1 MNIEATIIVMVY
13 KNLNQVI
20 QTLDSIKKQ
29 TYSNYEVIVSDDGS
43 PNYIRKKTLIKSL
56 NSIKMNL
63 RTLNL

>member
-29 TYSNYEVIVSDDGS
+29 TYSNYEVIVCDDGS
-43 PNYIRKKTLIKSL
+43 H
-56 NSIKMNL
+56 
-63 RTLNL
+63 